1 MQKQATLTF
10 RRWFYGIDRWML
22 VGIIFLTFIGFLM
35 VLSAGPYAARRIG
48 APGFAFLKKFLIY
61 IIACLPVLF
70 YFSTRSKKIIIF
82 LSIIGFVI
90 SCGLT
95 FSTLII
101 GTSIKGASR
110 WINLGSF
117 GLQPSELM
125 KPFFIVL
132 QSVILVKITS
142 FWQSDRKKAKKWII
156 VNLGLLGIT
165 ILPLILQPDLGMTF
179 TFLFIWGIMIFVA
192 GLPWKFV
199 IGLVSGGV
207 SSLFLLYKSFS
218 HFKSRI
224 DRFISPENT
233 DTYQI
238 DKALEAVENG
248 GWLPN
253 VGGGFIKESL
263 PDSHAD
269 FVFVVFV
276 EEFGALLG
284 FVIIAVYLMIFL
296 RGLRSVR
303 KATDDFVVFAGT
315 GLLGIFIFQAFFN
328 IASNLSLV
336 PTKGMTLPF
345 LSYGGSSFAS
355 FAIIF
360 GILLSILKEK

>member
-1 MQKQATLTF
+1 MLI
-10 RRWFYGIDRWML
+10 GIL
-22 VGIIFLTFIGFLM
+22 FLMIIGFLM

-61 IIACLPVLF
+61 TVAFLPALF
-70 YFSTRSKKIIIF
+70 YFSTRSKKTIIL
-82 LSIIGFVI
+82 LSILGFAAAW
-90 SCGLT
+90 GPT
-95 FSTLII
+95 ASTLII
-101 GTSIKGASR
+101 GSTIKGASR
-110 WINLGSF
+110 WINLGGF

-125 KPFFIVL
+125 KPFFIIL
-132 QSVILVKITS
+132 QSVTLVKITS
-142 FWQSDRKKAKKWII
+142 LWHTSRRDGQKW
-156 VNLGLLGIT
+156 LALHLGILGVT
-165 ILPLILQPDLGMTF
+165 ILPLLLQPDLGMTF
-179 TFLFIWGIMIFVA
+179 TFLVIWGLMIFVA
-192 GLPWKFV
+192 GLPWKWV
-199 IGLVSGGV
+199 TSLCAAGAG
-207 SSLFLLYKSFS
+207 SLFVLYNTFG

-224 DRFISPENT
+224 DRFISPENA

-238 DKALEAVENG
+238 DKALEAVKSG

-253 VGGGFIKESL
+253 VGNGFVKESL

-276 EEFGALLG
+276 EEFGALLSLT
-284 FVIIAVYLMIFL
+284 IIAIYLMIFL

-315 GLLGIFIFQAFFN
+315 GLLGTFIFQAFFN

-360 GILLSILKEK
+360 GMLLSLLRKE